1 MFKYKI
7 VRGKIRKI
15 SVKKIIRFCKKN
27 KAISKIGFAT
37 LAISGSY
44 SITYNLPDYFGIE
57 GYYSLINNICISY
70 IAALIFFVVQVYIPE
85 EENQKKCMEIL
96 KTRFADIA
104 KFNEIAVLLCEKY
117 ININEK
123 GATIDWN
130 GGGEKICLLIKSND
144 ELKAVEMAAYTKL
157 ELLKWKNV
165 FNTKMKTIKES
176 MMINHCNYEVLEKLS
191 EMEKRDFFTEIS
203 SVIRFANSDIDFQSV
218 NNNIK
223 EFKRINEEF
232 KRMCSISEQYQ
243 LLDVSE
249 NDVLRINAIYKS
261 ITNNTFSVQAVNR
274 EFIKAT
280 IGIQLKDKG
289 VQFSEQDMEM
299 LCDTVMHGVSEKNNS
314 STVR

>member
-1 MFKYKI
+1 
-7 VRGKIRKI
+7 
-15 SVKKIIRFCKKN
+15 
-27 KAISKIGFAT
+27 
-37 LAISGSY
+37 
-44 SITYNLPDYFGIE
+44 
-57 GYYSLINNICISY
+57 
-70 IAALIFFVVQVYIPE
+70 
-85 EENQKKCMEIL
+85 
-96 KTRFADIA
+96 
-104 KFNEIAVLLCEKY
+104 
-117 ININEK
+117 
-123 GATIDWN
+123 
-130 GGGEKICLLIKSND
+130 
-144 ELKAVEMAAYTKL
+144 
-157 ELLKWKNV
+157 
-165 FNTKMKTIKES
+165 
-176 MMINHCNYEVLEKLS
+176 
-191 EMEKRDFFTEIS
+191 MEKRDFFTEIS

-289 VQFSEQDMEM
+289 VQLSEQDMEM